1 MKIFEAL
8 LASEALVSLLS
19 FFFFSMRLRTQWLL
33 LLMLLFRMKQESMED
48 THLVASKTSKLHH
61 AIPSRICLQRIEKI
75 RRRCIRYISMLL

>member
-1 MKIFEAL
+1 MKIFGEAL
-8 LASEALVSLLS
+8 LASKAVVSLLS

-61 AIPSRICLQRIEKI
+61 AIPFTYMPAENREDQK
-75 RRRCIRYISMLL
+75 MLY